1 MALSP
6 SRAAALGTLA
16 YSYPLKLVSPS
27 PSAQAKCIVVFLLTY
42 GGGLVS
48 GDGTRLIVSIGAS
61 ARLALLTQGS
71 TKIFKALRRTVTT
84 RQELSVA
91 VEGDGALVYLPDP
104 VQPFG
109 DSVYEQR
116 QVFTLDP
123 QSGGSL
129 CVLDWLHE
137 GRTARGEKWD
147 FWSWK
152 GQIEVWSSS
161 SASSSSAAAAG
172 ASGGNRT
179 RRQRLLLRDNLT
191 LEEEAGEKD
200 STNAGGS
207 LRQRMHGLGV
217 FGTVIFYGRLFVGLG
232 KFFLQEFSC
241 MPRIGAPQ
249 VSHLMAES
257 IETTDSFSRWRARRQ
272 ERESS
277 SGVLW
282 TASAVRGCVVVKFG
296 ARDVEGA
303 RQWLGDMI
311 RQEGSVE
318 KHFGEEALLCLR

>member
-1 MALSP
+1 VALSP
-6 SRAAALGTLA
+6 SGAATLGTLA

-27 PSAQAKCIVVFLLTY
+27 PSAQSKCVIVFLLTY

-48 GDGTRLIVSIGAS
+48 GDGTRLNVSIAAS
-61 ARLALLTQGS
+61 SRLALLTQGS
-71 TKIFKALRRTVTT
+71 TKIFKALRRAVTT
-84 RQELSVA
+84 RQELSVT

-109 DSVYEQR
+109 ESVYEQR

-152 GQIEVWSSS
+152 GQIEVWSLSLSS
-161 SASSSSAAAAG
+161 SGTAADSASSG
-172 ASGGNRT
+172 K
-179 RRQRLLLRDNLT
+179 RRRRRLLLRDNLT
-191 LEEEAGEKD
+191 LEQETEEED
-200 STNAGGS
+200 SADAGGS
-207 LRQRMHGLGV
+207 LRQKMHGLGV
-217 FGTVIFYGRLFVGLG
+217 FGTAIFCGRLFVSLG

-241 MPRIGAPQ
+241 MPRIGAPDLP
-249 VSHLMAES
+249 HLMAEP

-277 SGVLW
+277 DSVLW

-296 ARDVEGA
+296 AIDVEGA
-303 RQWLGDMI
+303 RRWLGDMI

-318 KHFGEEALLCLR
+318 KNFGEEALLCLR